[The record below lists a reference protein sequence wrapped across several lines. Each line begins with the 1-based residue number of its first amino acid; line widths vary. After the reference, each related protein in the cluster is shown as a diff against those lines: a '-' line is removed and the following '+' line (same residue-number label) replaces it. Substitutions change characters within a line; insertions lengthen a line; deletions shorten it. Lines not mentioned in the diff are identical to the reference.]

1 MTSRSCVLAVVLALL
16 FPAAARAQAT
26 ITPEE
31 QRMVDLQLATPKLDP
46 NAMVTIDLTS
56 TPVRD
61 IIDTVAKAG
70 GITVRYHTGVTNLD
84 APAAAKVS
92 NTTIQEALQ
101 TVLTPR
107 GLAFAV
113 TGAKSVFIYPGT
125 DENRAKYASAV
136 RTFSVA
142 NANVASLSQTLNQA
156 LGSGVLGPD
165 DLRPTIVTL
174 KSSRTIYVRATPDVM
189 AKVAKLIAD
198 ADKR

>member
-1 MTSRSCVLAVVLALL
+1 MTSRSGVLAVALALL
-16 FPAAARAQAT
+16 FPAAARAQAM

-31 QRMVDLQLATPKLDP
+31 QRMVDAQLAIPKLDP
-46 NAMVTIDLTS
+46 NAMVTVDLSS

-61 IIDTVAKAG
+61 IIETVAKAG
-70 GITVRYHTGVTNLD
+70 GITVRYHSGVANLD
-84 APAAAKVS
+84 ASADVKLS
-92 NTTIQEALQ
+92 NATIQDALQ

-113 TGAKSVFIYPGT
+113 TSAKSVFIYPGT
-125 DENRAKYASAV
+125 AENRAKYASAV

-142 NANVASLSQTLNQA
+142 NANVSSLSQILNQS
-156 LGSGVLGPD
+156 LGNGVLGPD

-174 KSSRTIYVRATPDVM
+174 NSSRTIYVRATPEVM

>member
-1 MTSRSCVLAVVLALL
+1 MTSRSGVLAVVLALL

-31 QRMVDLQLATPKLDP
+31 QRMVDAQLAIPKLDP
-46 NAMVTIDLTS
+46 NAMVTVDLTS

-61 IIDTVAKAG
+61 IIATVAKAG
-70 GITVRYHTGVTNLD
+70 GITVRYHSGVANLD
-84 APAAAKVS
+84 ASADVKLS
-92 NTTIQEALQ
+92 NATIQDALQ

-113 TGAKSVFIYPGT
+113 TSAKSVFIYPGT
-125 DENRAKYASAV
+125 PENRAKYASAV
-136 RTFSVA
+136 RTFPVA
-142 NANVASLSQTLNQA
+142 NANVSSLSQILNQG
-156 LGSGVLGPD
+156 LGNGVLGPD

-174 KSSRTIYVRATPDVM
+174 NSSRTIYVRATPEVM
-189 AKVAKLIAD
+189 AKVSKLIAD